1 MFPYEHEGKSREDV
15 HNELQ
20 KVLYA
25 PLEIQNQGCFQRP
38 ARAGKRLILVLEGG
52 NYMTYPFRESDNRTL
67 AHGLYV
73 FTIKQKEPHILY
85 CALDNDVQGHT
96 SISGGSNVDYAG
108 EIVIVNGQLL
118 RWSNNSGHYTPP
130 ASRNRVN
137 ISPPL
142 RRLLPHEKFIEFG

>member
-1 MFPYEHEGKSREDV
+1 MFPYEHENKTRDDV
-15 HNELQ
+15 HQSLQ

-25 PLEIQNQGCFQRP
+25 PLGIPNGGCFQRP
-38 ARAGKRLILVLEGG
+38 AKPSVLLVLVLEGED
-52 NYMTYPFRESDNRTL
+52 YMTYPFREPDNRSL

-73 FTIKQKEPHILY
+73 FTIKQKEPTTLY

-96 SISGGSNVDYAG
+96 SISKGSNVDYAG
-108 EIVIVNGQLL
+108 EIIILQGRLA

-130 ASRNRVN
+130 ASRKLVN

-142 RRLLPHEKFIEFG
+142 RRLLPQEKFCEFG